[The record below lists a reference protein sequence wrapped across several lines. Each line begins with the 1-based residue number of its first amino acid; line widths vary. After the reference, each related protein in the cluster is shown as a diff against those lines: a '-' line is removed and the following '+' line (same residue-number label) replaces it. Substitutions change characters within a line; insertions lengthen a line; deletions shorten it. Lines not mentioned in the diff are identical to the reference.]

1 MREDGTTP
9 TDSAARLTR
18 GVPWI
23 VSDVRALPDYRL
35 AVGFVDGTRGEVDM
49 GALIHGDRAGVF
61 AGLRDPDA
69 FARAY
74 VDCGAVSWPGN
85 IDLAPD
91 AMYEAIR
98 ARGRWTP
105 K

>member
-1 MREDGTTP
+1 MREDGATP

-49 GALIHGDRAGVF
+49 RPLIHGNRAGVF
-61 AGLRDPDA
+61 AGLRDPGA

>member
-1 MREDGTTP
+1 
-9 TDSAARLTR
+9 
-18 GVPWI
+18 
-23 VSDVRALPDYRL
+23 
-35 AVGFVDGTRGEVDM
+35 M
-49 GALIHGDRAGVF
+49 GPLILGDRAGVF